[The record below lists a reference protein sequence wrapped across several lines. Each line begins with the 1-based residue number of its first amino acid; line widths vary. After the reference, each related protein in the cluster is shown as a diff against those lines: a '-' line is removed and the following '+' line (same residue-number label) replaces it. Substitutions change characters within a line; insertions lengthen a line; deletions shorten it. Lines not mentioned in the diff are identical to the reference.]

1 MAQRD
6 RSAASDHLGVRRTLG
21 RLVGRVLSFL
31 HRFRSGNDRVRV
43 LARRSDGKI
52 LVVRNYYSRQGWAL
66 PGGGVKRSESRVQA
80 ARRECVEEV
89 GLQID
94 SLRYVGCTYSYESY
108 RPFVVYVY
116 AGVVSGDGVVR
127 RNHEIMAAD
136 WADGA
141 QLPQEYRSFIDK

>member
-6 RSAASDHLGVRRTLG
+6 RSATSDRLGVRQMLG
-21 RLVGRVLSFL
+21 RLVGRMLSFL

-43 LARRSDGKI
+43 LARRSDGKM

-66 PGGGVKRSESRVQA
+66 PGGGVKRSESCVQA

-89 GLQID
+89 GLQVD

-108 RPFVVYVY
+108 RPF
-116 AGVVSGDGVVR
+116 VVSGDGVVR